1 MIILEI
7 GLLIAIL
14 VVLIGIL
21 TAIKSGFNEM
31 IKGLEAIAGS
41 LDKPR

>member
-1 MIILEI
+1 MSILEI

-14 VVLIGIL
+14 VVLLGIL

-31 IKGLEAIAGS
+31 IKGLEVVAGS
-41 LDKPR
+41 LDKSR

>member
-1 MIILEI
+1 MSILEI

-14 VVLIGIL
+14 VVLLGIL

-31 IKGLEAIAGS
+31 TKGLEVVAGS
-41 LDKPR
+41 LDKSR